1 MLSHRTYKLVLS
13 IQPFNQHA
21 LYAATEI
28 FYAAQNYQSIID
40 LCSTAS
46 SSYVS
51 DELAIFACLNQARCF
66 FFLVRPSPISDG

>member
-1 MLSHRTYKLVLS
+1 MLSRRTYRLVLS

-21 LYAATEI
+21 LYAATEMY
-28 FYAAQNYQSIID
+28 YASQDYQSIID

-46 SSYVS
+46 ASYVS

-66 FFLVRPSPISDG
+66 YFIVRLSPLSDG